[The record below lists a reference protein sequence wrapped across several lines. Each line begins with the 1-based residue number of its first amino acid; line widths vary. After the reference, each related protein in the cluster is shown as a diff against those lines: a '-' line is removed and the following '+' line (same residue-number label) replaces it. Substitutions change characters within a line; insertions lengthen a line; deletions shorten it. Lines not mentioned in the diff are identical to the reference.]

1 MNLPNLNQIHVRRR
15 GTAIVETNA
24 GILIVE
30 ENNGVHSLPG
40 GGVHQ
45 GESTEAAAI
54 RELQEETG
62 LEALSAQFLFD
73 HWGRLHSVEDRQRQN
88 QHAVF
93 LIEAIGTPQPNDGI
107 LAIRFYRPGDDV
119 IIGQSAGQIIEKY
132 WKLKHRVVKY
142 SSKTV
147 STGNEKPGFWV
158 GHYHRLDGALRY
170 LGTDII
176 WKVKLRKFAE
186 DLI

>member
-1 MNLPNLNQIHVRRR
+1 MNLPNATQIHVRHR

-30 ENNGVHSLPG
+30 ESNGVYSLPG
-40 GGVHQ
+40 GGVHK

-54 RELQEETG
+54 RELREETG
-62 LEALSAQFLFD
+62 LSAISTQFLFD
-73 HWGRLHSVEDRQRQN
+73 HWGRLHSVDDRQRQN

-107 LAIRFYRPGDDV
+107 VAIRFYRPGDDV

-132 WKLKHRVVKY
+132 LKLKDRVVKH

-147 STGNEKPGFWV
+147 STVNEKPGF
-158 GHYHRLDGALRY
+158 
-170 LGTDII
+170 
-176 WKVKLRKFAE
+176 
-186 DLI
+186 